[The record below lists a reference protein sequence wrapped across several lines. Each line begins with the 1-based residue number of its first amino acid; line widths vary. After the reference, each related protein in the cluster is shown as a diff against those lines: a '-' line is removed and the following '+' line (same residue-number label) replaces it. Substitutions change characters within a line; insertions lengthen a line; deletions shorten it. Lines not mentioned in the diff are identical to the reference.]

1 MATAK
6 ISYVQNLRTEATHL
20 DSKSSILTAAPKDNN
35 GDGSL
40 FSPTDLAATSLA
52 SCMLTVMGIY
62 ANNNQLEIGDISCEM
77 TKIMTDSPRRI
88 SKIALDFQWKT
99 SLNEKQINILKNIG
113 LNCPVAKSLHPDIIQ
128 EVHFEML

>member
-6 ISYVQNLRTEATHL
+6 ISYIQGLRTEATHL
-20 DSKSSILTAAPKDNN
+20 NSNATLTTSAPKDNN

-62 ANNNQLEIGDISCEM
+62 ANNNNLEIGEINCEM
-77 TKIMTDSPRRI
+77 TKVMAADPRRI
-88 SKIALDFQWKT
+88 SKIKIDLNWKT
-99 SLNEKQINILKNIG
+99 TLDEKQISILKKIG
-113 LNCPVAKSLHPDIIQ
+113 LNCPVAKSLHPDIHQ
-128 EVHFEML
+128 EVNFHMV

>member
-6 ISYVQNLRTEATHL
+6 ISYVQGLRTEAIHL
-20 DSKSSILTAAPKDNN
+20 ESKAAIITAAPKDNN

-62 ANNNQLEIGDISCEM
+62 ANNNGMSLGDINCEM
-77 TKIMTDSPRRI
+77 TKVMADTPRRI
-88 SKIALDFQWKT
+88 AKIVLNIQWKT
-99 SLNEKQINILKNIG
+99 TLNEKQINTLKKIG

-128 EVHFEML
+128 EVNFEIN

>member
-6 ISYVQNLRTEATHL
+6 ISYVQGLRTEAIHL
-20 DSKSSILTAAPKDNN
+20 ESKATLTTSAPKDNN

-62 ANNNQLEIGDISCEM
+62 ANNNGLPLGDISCEM
-77 TKIMTDSPRRI
+77 TKVMTDTPRRI
-88 SKIALDFQWKT
+88 AKIILNVQWKT
-99 SLNEKQINILKNIG
+99 NLNEKQINTLKKIG
-113 LNCPVAKSLHPDIIQ
+113 LNCPVAKSLHTDIIQ
-128 EVHFEML
+128 EVNFQIN